1 MKRVLLVMCAAAVLL
16 PASLSA
22 QRRSVV
28 VFKKSNP
35 FAFSPYAGVWKN
47 AMDNSIDDENT
58 GWMLG
63 FRVGYDV
70 TRRARFIADVSY
82 AESNNVGNTPA
93 GTPSFNVY
101 DDSWIFTTG
110 GMEYDILPGNTSVTF
125 AAQAGAAWRK
135 TTLDEQIGP
144 TPPLDE
150 SDDGFGSQFVVVPR
164 ISVRH
169 SFSGRTGLDVSVL
182 DHILPEDGVEHSP
195 ALTVG
200 FWFR

>member
-1 MKRVLLVMCAAAVLL
+1 MKHVLLVLCAAAILL
-16 PASLSA
+16 PADISA
-22 QRRSVV
+22 QRRVV

-35 FAFSPYAGVWKN
+35 FAFSPYAGVWKD
-47 AMDNSIDDENT
+47 ATDISLDDENT
-58 GWMLG
+58 GWMVG

-70 TRRARFIADVSY
+70 ARRARLVADVSY
-82 AESNNVGNTPA
+82 AESSNVGNTPA
-93 GTPSFNVY
+93 GLADYNVY
-101 DDSWIFTTG
+101 DNSWIFTTG
-110 GMEYDILPGNTSVTF
+110 GAEYDILPGPTSVTF

-135 TTLDEQIGP
+135 TTLDEQIGLV
-144 TPPLDE
+144 PPPDE
-150 SDDGFGSQFVVVPR
+150 SDDGYNSQFVVVPR

-182 DHILPEDGVEHSP
+182 DHILPEDGVDHSP